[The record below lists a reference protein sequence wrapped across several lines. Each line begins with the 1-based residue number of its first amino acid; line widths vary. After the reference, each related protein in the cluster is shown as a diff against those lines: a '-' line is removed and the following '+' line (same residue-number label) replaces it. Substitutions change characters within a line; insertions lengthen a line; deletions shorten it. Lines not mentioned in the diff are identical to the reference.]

1 MFSRE
6 RVKAPNALWVDM
18 DWQWDATK
26 VEGATVSV
34 PVGRVRPQ
42 HGAALWKASVEHLRV
57 RESIDDHKWSET
69 RTKVHLRLEEGGTTP
84 TASAPVG

>member
-1 MFSRE
+1 MISKQVRSSSPSLVVQLYVIRAVLWSTTAPSTLDQHFVFSRE

-42 HGAALWKASVEHLRV
+42 HGAAL
-57 RESIDDHKWSET
+57 
-69 RTKVHLRLEEGGTTP
+69 
-84 TASAPVG
+84 